1 MKGSIRSKII
11 AVDNQNELYN
21 LTDGYYKCVGF
32 DCFPDKYSMSFLLT
46 VPYLKI
52 AQESVSHF
60 LRHSNI
66 RNTADEYVNFTKAF
80 MPKADKEEKDRKE
93 AQDEANKKR
102 LIAKY
107 GEDVGFAIW
116 VGKCTEERYA
126 ALCKKYGKKKAGWM
140 ARRIYDIG
148 WTYNEFCEAK
158 NPIVKFECV
167 HTYEDRYAYYEVYNY
182 GGTYITFKNSVI
194 VSISDYMGSDF

>member
-1 MKGSIRSKII
+1 
-11 AVDNQNELYN
+11 
-21 LTDGYYKCVGF
+21 
-32 DCFPDKYSMSFLLT
+32 
-46 VPYLKI
+46 
-52 AQESVSHF
+52 
-60 LRHSNI
+60 
-66 RNTADEYVNFTKAF
+66 

-93 AQDEANKKR
+93 AQEEANKKR

-167 HTYEDRYAYYEVYNY
+167 HTYENRYAYYEVYNY